1 MELKAYQSAAL
12 DAFAR
17 WRDALEEAERASRE
31 AIAALE
37 KVGAPVPDIMRHYP
51 EAAWNAL
58 ERPRGIGGS
67 PGPYVMRTDDAGRP
81 HPPCLP
87 QGPHRRRQDAAR
99 RMRAGAAGAPGPGS
113 RSG

>member
-37 KVGAPVPDIMRHYP
+37 KVGALVPDIMRHYP
-51 EAAWNAL
+51 DGSL
-58 ERPRGIGGS
+58 ERPGAS
-67 PGPYVMRTDDAGRP
+67 PRNRRS
-81 HPPCLP
+81 PPALT
-87 QGPHRRRQDAAR
+87 
-99 RMRAGAAGAPGPGS
+99 
-113 RSG
+113 